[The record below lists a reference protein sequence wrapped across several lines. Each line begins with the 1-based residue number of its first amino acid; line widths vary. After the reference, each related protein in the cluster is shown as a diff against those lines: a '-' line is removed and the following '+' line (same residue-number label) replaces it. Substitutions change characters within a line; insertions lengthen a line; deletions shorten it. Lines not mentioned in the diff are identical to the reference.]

1 METQEI
7 KIAALEIKVDGL
19 YNKLE
24 EFENS
29 QKEFNHNLDV
39 EIQKISRGLYG
50 DEHNQNKGLIE
61 RLNELEKRV
70 NDLESDSET
79 EEIKENTVSK
89 VFATTWKVTASTIM
103 VWLTLK
109 QVIGV
114 DTLLN
119 LIK

>member
-7 KIAALEIKVDGL
+7 EIAALKIKVDGL
-19 YNKLE
+19 YDKLE

-29 QKEFNHNLDV
+29 QMEFNHNLD
-39 EIQKISRGLYG
+39 EQIQKISRGLYG
-50 DEHNQNKGLIE
+50 DEQNQNKGLIE

-70 NDLESDSET
+70 NYLENDSET
-79 EEIKENTVSK
+79 KEIKENTVSK
-89 VFATTWKVTASTIM
+89 VFAITWKVTASIIM

>member
-1 METQEI
+1 MEAQEI

-61 RLNELEKRV
+61 RLTELEKRV
-70 NDLESDSET
+70 NDLETDSET
-79 EEIKENTVSK
+79 EEIKDNTVSK
-89 VFATTWKVTASTIM
+89 VFSTTWKVTASIIM

-109 QVIGV
+109 QVVGV
-114 DTLLN
+114 DTIFN